1 MSYRKLALN
10 ETESTE
16 VDPGLDTPVHNHDS
30 GPVPK
35 QVQAPIPAGPAGTTE
50 AEED

>member
-16 VDPGLDTPVHNHDS
+16 VDPGLDSPVHNQDGGS
-30 GPVPK
+30 DLK
-35 QVQAPIPAGPAGTTE
+35 QVQAPIPAGPTGGTE
-50 AEED
+50 ADED